1 MIAVAANRLNQRPK
15 TRPYSPPKEKSLNEL
30 MAEEKEKERILRQK
44 ENETKFYDLCQE
56 KAGLNPPEYLIQ
68 VSFNNKSYNT
78 FLYNNKKPEA
88 PNQFDEPIFASSFDD
103 AVKKVQSDIESPD
116 SDIMKGFKQSQYYR
130 DGDVLRLSSANKSFL
145 RGMDYSKPDGSYFF
159 KSINKS
165 VLFWGIIISSD
176 KPTTLSSWRIS
187 NQNKNNMGGKSRK
200 KHKSKKSKKSKK
212 RTKPAKTKKRNKKHR
227 KNN

>member
-15 TRPYSPPKEKSLNEL
+15 TRSYSPPKEKSLNEL
-30 MAEEKEKERILRQK
+30 MAEEKEKERILHQK

-56 KAGLNPPEYLIQ
+56 KASLNPPEYLIQ

-103 AVKKVQSDIESPD
+103 AVKKVR
-116 SDIMKGFKQSQYYR
+116 SDIMKSFKQSQYYR
-130 DGDVLRLSSANKSFL
+130 VGDVLRLSSANKSFL
-145 RGMDYSKPDGSYFF
+145 RRMDYSKPDGSYFF

-187 NQNKNNMGGKSRK
+187 NQNNMGGKL
-200 KHKSKKSKKSKK
+200 KKSKTTKKAK
-212 RTKPAKTKKRNKKHR
+212 RTKRPKSSKRNKKHR
-227 KNN
+227 KTTSKR